1 MIGERHG
8 DLGNLEKEF
17 NQAASGNKLI
27 EKADQY
33 GLVGLH
39 DINAFRD
46 EQGPDD
52 QYRNEEEMHVHDELM
67 CARQEA
73 CELQQL

>member
-27 EKADQY
+27 EKAD
-33 GLVGLH
+33 
-39 DINAFRD
+39 
-46 EQGPDD
+46 
-52 QYRNEEEMHVHDELM
+52 
-67 CARQEA
+67 
-73 CELQQL
+73 